1 MPRFRFIE
9 QTPGLDGTVTVVHT
23 LYGYTYDFY
32 IKADRSGL
40 AGLAHAKSERAAWF
54 EPEARRYAEAE
65 ARRRKIIK

>member
-9 QTPGLDGTVTVVHT
+9 QTPSLDGTVTVVHI
-23 LYGYTYDFY
+23 LYGYAYEFY

-65 ARRRKIIK
+65 ARRRKITK